1 MYRSAMICNGALP
14 HTPLK
19 GQMSL
24 ENPVMRTEK
33 PPPFGGGNHLCAQNV
48 SFGQAFSK
56 AFRSPESFCLSLF
69 GTDHASVTARSLR
82 TEYRM
87 LLP

>member
-33 PPPFGGGNHLCAQNV
+33 PPPFGGGFFHNISSEHGLHDILQVLAVN
-48 SFGQAFSK
+48 
-56 AFRSPESFCLSLF
+56 
-69 GTDHASVTARSLR
+69 DI
-82 TEYRM
+82 
-87 LLP
+87 